1 MICLDGVIFNERF
14 FQCKKIYHRLE
25 PWSIWCIWWTWS

>member
-1 MICLDGVIFNERF
+1 MDSIERS
-14 FQCKKIYHRLE
+14 FQCKRLHHRLE